1 MRTLPLFSSLKV
13 VELAGVLAG
22 PAVGMFLAEL
32 GARVIK
38 IENPKT
44 GGDMTRHWRL
54 PCEDPS
60 YPESAYYCSVNWG
73 KEVLFLDIN
82 EPKDRQRLDELLKDA
97 DIVISNFKPESARRM
112 QLDGAAILKNNP
124 GAIVAE
130 LSGFG
135 ADDGRP
141 AFDVVLQA
149 EAGFMYMNGE
159 PGGVPVKMPVALID
173 VLAAHQ
179 MKEAMLIALLERQM
193 TGNGAVVRVSLL
205 EAALSALANQA
216 TNWLMAG
223 HIPQPMG
230 SAHPNIA
237 PYGDV
242 FYGKDGKALVLAIGT
257 EGHFEKLC
265 QILELKELLSDSRF
279 ATNVQRVAHRE
290 GLIAILA
297 AAIAQYDRADLL
309 EKLLANGIPAGS
321 IRNMQEVFEMPTAQA
336 MVLEEK
342 TADGRITRRMR
353 TLGFELVK
361 PKSGEAQ

>member
-1 MRTLPLFSSLKV
+1 MRTSALFSSLKV

-54 PCEDPS
+54 PSEDPEVA
-60 YPESAYYCSVNWG
+60 ESAYYCSVNWG

-82 EPKDRQRLDELLKDA
+82 QPEDRRQLDDLLKDA
-97 DIVISNFKPESARRM
+97 DIVISNFKTESARRM
-112 QLDGAAILKNNP
+112 RLDGSSLLENNP
-124 GAIVAE
+124 RVIVAE

-135 ADDGRP
+135 PEDGRL

-159 PGGVPVKMPVALID
+159 AGGNPVKMPVALID

-179 MKEAMLIALLERQM
+179 MKEGLLIALMERQVS
-193 TGNGAVVRVSLL
+193 GRGRVVRVSLL

-223 HIPQPMG
+223 HIPQRMG

-257 EGHFEKLC
+257 EAHFEKLC
-265 QILELKELLSDSRF
+265 RVLDRPDLLKDSRF
-279 ATNVQRVAHRE
+279 RTNVQRVAHRAQ
-290 GLIAILA
+290 LLVILA
-297 AAIAQYDRADLL
+297 AAIEAYPREELL
-309 EKLLANGIPAGS
+309 EKLLASGIPAGS
-321 IRNMQEVFEMPTAQA
+321 IRNMQEVFELAQA
-336 MVLEEK
+336 QNMVLEEK
-342 TADGRITRRMR
+342 TAEGRLTRRVR
-353 TLGFELVK
+353 TVGFEIL
-361 PKSGEAQ
+361 P